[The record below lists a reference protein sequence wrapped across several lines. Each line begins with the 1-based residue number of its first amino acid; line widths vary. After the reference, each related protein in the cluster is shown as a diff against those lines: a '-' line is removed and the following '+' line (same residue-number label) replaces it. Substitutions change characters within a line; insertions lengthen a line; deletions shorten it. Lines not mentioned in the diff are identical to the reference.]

1 MICRCFQ
8 MSFLVFNIRKEV
20 GGFRWFSFIFEEIWK
35 NRIYDILSLM
45 LDPYLKVSNWF
56 HMLLIEIR
64 GFPLWKNVINN
75 LFFQCFWNVTKSYTL
90 WQNLDLWQTTYW
102 WRLQSWFFEMY
113 VGTNEPTKELV
124 NRVLQMFRRNQV
136 DAIDIKS
143 LL

>member
-1 MICRCFQ
+1 
-8 MSFLVFNIRKEV
+8 
-20 GGFRWFSFIFEEIWK
+20 
-35 NRIYDILSLM
+35 LM

-90 WQNLDLWQTTYW
+90 WQILDLWQTTYW

-124 NRVLQMFRRNQV
+124 NRVLQMFRRYQV